1 MAQPMAFKNRVL
13 TIFQA
18 IIEGLRPRKKP
29 QPEVMPQAIDL
40 QPVLKDIPS
49 AELQLLD
56 RSPAQT
62 PAHTRVNTPVDNAI
76 SDELREHARQM
87 QMLDRE
93 VNQTPY
99 HTRAGSQDGIEPV
112 PHTKEEAVKT
122 MDALHTLLEPSAP
135 AASTFSWSAS
145 CLIQTDF
152 TVAVEEVSRED
163 VGDAL
168 IGCVGPKQAKAGKLA
183 NSFKKRKA
191 VVFTEDLELAEASD
205 HDEALKDGGP
215 FKLGSALNHPI
226 G

>member
-135 AASTFSWSAS
+135 AAT
-145 CLIQTDF
+145 
-152 TVAVEEVSRED
+152 VEEVSRED